1 MENGWGS
8 LRVKVKRHITRKSG
22 KEYTTYMVVIP
33 KDLAEALGL
42 SVVDEVEMELK
53 VVDGKI
59 AIVITK
65 P

>member
-1 MENGWGS
+1 
-8 LRVKVKRHITRKSG
+8 
-22 KEYTTYMVVIP
+22 MVVIP